1 MKTKVLYL
9 LLVLVLPLTS
19 ELQAQSRESVL
30 NLEQCIS
37 LAKERNL
44 GLKEEQLKLRQ
55 AKLSHSSSLNA
66 FLPRASANVG
76 QNFSFGRSQDKRGV
90 YVDRSSSATNFGI
103 SASLELFSGLRR
115 LNNRK
120 ATGLNLK
127 AKEFGFAEA
136 KENLELQVTQLYFL
150 WLYRHY
156 AYEASKAQTERFKAQ
171 YKLAEGMVKVGKW
184 SRDKLLEAKT
194 SVAQAQDNELSLFNE
209 LTLAKLDLCQ
219 AIEQDI
225 EDTSFELK
233 ALDDEL
239 LLASAQELEEEG
251 DIYTQA
257 LDKRPT
263 FQRSRLEIEASKLA
277 IASARSGYYPSL
289 SLNLGYGN
297 SYYYLMEKQYRA
309 FNQPFSEQWKQNGRS
324 YIGLSLNI
332 PLFDAFRTRNQIR
345 SAKLDFQFRQ
355 LAYQKQCK
363 LVRKEVAGAKM
374 NLKLAKGKMKS
385 SEISWQLNED
395 LAKLME
401 EKLRLGKA
409 TQLEYRQAV
418 QNEFVAKQNY
428 LKAQIDYCL
437 KARLLHF
444 YKREAEPL
452 SFP

>member
-9 LLVLVLPLTS
+9 LFVLVLPLPL
-19 ELQAQSRESVL
+19 ELQAQSKESAL
-30 NLEQCIS
+30 SLEQCIS

-44 GLKEEQLKLRQ
+44 NLKEQQLKLGQ
-55 AKLSHSSSLNA
+55 AKLRHSSSLNT
-66 FLPRASANVG
+66 FLPSVGANVG
-76 QNFSFGRSQDKRGV
+76 QSFSFGRSQDKRGI

-127 AKEFGFAEA
+127 ASAFGFAEA
-136 KENLELQVTQLYFL
+136 KENLELQVTQLYFV

-156 AYEASKAQTERFKAQ
+156 AYEAGKAQVERFKAQ
-171 YKLAEGMVKVGKW
+171 YELAEGMVKAGKW

-194 SVAQAQDNELSLFNE
+194 SVAQAQDRELSLFNE
-209 LTLAKLDLCQ
+209 LSLAKLDLCQ

-225 EDTSFELK
+225 EETSFELK

-239 LLASAQELEEEG
+239 LLASAQETEELG
-251 DIYTQA
+251 NIYAQA
-257 LDKRPT
+257 LDKRPA
-263 FQRSRLEIEASKLA
+263 FQRARLEVEASKLA

-297 SYYYLMEKQYRA
+297 SYYYLMEEQYSA
-309 FNQPFSEQWKQNGRS
+309 LNQPFSDQWKQNGRS

-332 PLFDAFRTRNQIR
+332 PIFDAFRTRNQIR
-345 SAKLDFQFRQ
+345 SAKLDFQYRQ

-363 LVRKEVAGAKM
+363 TVMKELAGAKM
-374 NLKLAKGKMKS
+374 NLKLAKAKMQS
-385 SEISWQLNED
+385 SEITQQLNVD

-418 QNEFVAKQNY
+418 QNEFVAKQEY

-444 YKREAEPL
+444 YMREAEPL